1 MRMLLLAL
9 SFVFSRRHV
18 WCSALLFINV
28 LGFSNHSVAQLYK
41 YQDAQGQWHFT
52 DKKPSSDK
60 SAEQFEVKTQKP
72 RNSPVRLELQMEEQ
86 ADSSTSLFVR
96 NPFPAPIQC
105 FFINKG
111 SDKESNTEKSIV
123 IEAKARIV
131 ALDSLPTNARGED
144 IGYRCLFGRPDS
156 TPSTAPIAVPFTS
169 FKSMR
174 VSQSFNGEFSHFSE
188 PNKYAIDI
196 ALPVGTKITA
206 VRDGIVI
213 DTEDSFA
220 YAGYKSKFFED
231 KANFVSVLHD
241 DGTYATYAHLLI
253 GKILVKPGQKVTTGQ
268 PLGYSG
274 NTGFSTGPHLHF
286 VIRYNKQGKSVSH
299 PFKLLQ
305 SDGSIV
311 TPLGGMWLLPHQ

>member
-1 MRMLLLAL
+1 MRSAYPAL
-9 SFVFSRRHV
+9 RSRFLSR
-18 WCSALLFINV
+18 CARLSATFLVSTI
-28 LGFSNHSVAQLYK
+28 GFSTISLAQLYK

-52 DKKPSSDK
+52 DKKPSDDK
-60 SAEQFEVKTQKP
+60 SAEQFEVRTPKP
-72 RNSPVRLELQMEEQ
+72 RNTSVKLEIQIQEQ
-86 ADSSTSLFVR
+86 ADSSSSLFVQ

-105 FFINKG
+105 FFF
-111 SDKESNTEKSIV
+111 DKDKDTSIV
-123 IEAKARIV
+123 IEASARV
-131 ALDSLPTNARGED
+131 EALSSLPNNVRGDD
-144 IGYRCLFGRPDS
+144 ISYRCLFGRPD
-156 TPSTAPIAVPFTS
+156 TVPSIAPIAVPFTS

-174 VSQSFNGEFSHFSE
+174 VSQGFNGEFSHFSE
-188 PNKYAIDI
+188 PNRYAIDI

-231 KANFVSVLHD
+231 KANFVSVLHE
-241 DGTYATYAHLLI
+241 DGSYATYAHLLV
-253 GKILVKPGQKVTTGQ
+253 GKILVKPGQKVSTGQ
-268 PLGYSG
+268 TLGYSG

-286 VIRYNKQGKSVSH
+286 VIRYNKQGKSVSQ

-311 TPLGGMWLLPHQ
+311 TPQGGMWLLPHK

>member
-1 MRMLLLAL
+1 MRMPLRVL
-9 SFVFSRRHV
+9 SLVFSRRHV
-18 WCSALLFINV
+18 WFQALLYACA
-28 LGFSNHSVAQLYK
+28 LSFSSNSIAQLYK

-60 SAEQFEVKTQKP
+60 SAEQFKVKIQKP
-72 RNSPVRLELQMEEQ
+72 RNTPVRLELQLEEQ
-86 ADSSTSLFVR
+86 TDSSTSLFVR

-105 FFINKG
+105 FFNNG
-111 SDKESNTEKSIV
+111 SDKESNDDKNII
-123 IEAKARIV
+123 IEAKERV
-131 ALDSLPTNARGED
+131 LALDSLPSNSRGED
-144 IGYRCLFGRPDS
+144 IRYRCLFGRPDS

-174 VSQSFNGEFSHFSE
+174 VSQGFNGEFSHFLE

-206 VRDGIVI
+206 VRDGVVI
-213 DTEDSFA
+213 DTEDNFA

-305 SDGSIV
+305 SDGSIIS
-311 TPLGGMWLLPHQ
+311 PLRGMWLLPHK